1 LTTVTGRDTKKHTTG
16 CGGRATHMNVN
27 MFSAAGLAVIL
38 QGGRHTMHRTPFS
51 AFGPIILLLFQP
63 GGCAEKCAQTELVV
77 FLNAEIDQRIADRQW
92 RQFTRQ
98 GRRTVVRL
106 HHQRHSVKAL
116 RRQNI
121 EKVA

>member
-1 LTTVTGRDTKKHTTG
+1 
-16 CGGRATHMNVN
+16 

-51 AFGPIILLLFQP
+51 AFGLILLLLPLP
-63 GGCAEKCAQTELVV
+63 GVCTEKCAQTELVA

-92 RQFTRQ
+92 RQFAGQ
-98 GRRTVVRL
+98 GRWTVVRL
-106 HHQRHSVKAL
+106 HHQRHSIKAL